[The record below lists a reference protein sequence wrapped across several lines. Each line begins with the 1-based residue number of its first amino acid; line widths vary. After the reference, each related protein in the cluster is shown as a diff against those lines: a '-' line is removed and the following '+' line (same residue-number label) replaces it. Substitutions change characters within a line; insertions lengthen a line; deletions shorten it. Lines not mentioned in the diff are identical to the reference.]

1 MLLSCRWVPETLY
14 GMPRCSRFNCW
25 LLMWS
30 GVLRRLC
37 ARKALIFVNFWW
49 YSQQIPLLHKVS
61 GTRLLV
67 QQRRMNQEFW
77 GSPSKLAQK
86 LPRYLH
92 CSNMLFSNGD
102 LHHKIFLEISS
113 LDLNYVSKL
122 KWEIL
127 LSHENFREPRLTF
140 FLLKTRQNAKV
151 FLDRERLMEHH
162 DGNTETFRVR
172 KVK

>member
-1 MLLSCRWVPETLY
+1 MECRGVRGSIAGCWCGRVFWDVFVPEKRSSLSFFD
-14 GMPRCSRFNCW
+14 GILS
-25 LLMWS
+25 
-30 GVLRRLC
+30 
-37 ARKALIFVNFWW
+37 
-49 YSQQIPLLHKVS
+49 LLHKVS

-67 QQRRMNQEFW
+67 QQRRVNQEFW

-102 LHHKIFLEISS
+102 LHHKMFLEVSS

-172 KVK
+172 KIKYDCLWAGRKGD